1 MEVITQA
8 LLVRCASIPQH
19 QAGNYWWGQ
28 QHPQPKW
35 GRRSIRCHGNTPTS
49 APPAGP
55 LPVAAVTTW
64 HQSPFSHP
72 ASPRPTALLRHPP
85 VLWPRAQGRHCH
97 QRCAA
102 GNFTRSWR
110 ESTGFSQT
118 EEAVEVLFVFFGHI
132 YAGGRYRG
140 KSWGQYNACMSL
152 SVAHG
157 LRPILCPTVKVTG
170 T

>member
-1 MEVITQA
+1 M
-8 LLVRCASIPQH
+8 PQH
-19 QAGNYWWGQ
+19 QAGNYWWGPR
-28 QHPQPKW
+28 HPQPKW

-72 ASPRPTALLRHPP
+72 ASPRPTPRSDTHPSFGRGLRAGTAIST
-85 VLWPRAQGRHCH
+85 AQLEISPG
-97 QRCAA
+97 
-102 GNFTRSWR
+102 SWR

-152 SVAHG
+152 SAAHG

-170 T
+170 N